1 MITANILMKHSA
13 STCNKELLSY
23 LHENIN
29 RINRNYNLKVVIV
42 YNEMLPKLKN
52 RISSLPALL
61 IGDTV
66 TIGNSN
72 IKNRLETSRRQPA
85 MENDS
90 LDDFWNAEI
99 RAEGDNVDE
108 EDGVMEKAKTRALE
122 MAMSQKKQ
130 PTKAPTKKTSL
141 PLSSKKIREA
151 KIVDDDPFMRKYW
164 ENQEESPGM

>member
-1 MITANILMKHSA
+1 MKHSA
-13 STCNKELLSY
+13 SICNKELLFY

-29 RINRNYNLKVVIV
+29 RINRNYNLKIIIV

-61 IGDTV
+61 IGDVV
-66 TIGNSN
+66 TIGNTN
-72 IKNRLETSRRQPA
+72 IKNRLENTKKQPVI
-85 MENDS
+85 ENNS

-99 RAEGDNVDE
+99 RTEGDNVDE

-130 PTKAPTKKTSL
+130 QPTKSSTKPFTKVSTTL
-141 PLSSKKIREA
+141 KKIQEA

-164 ENQEESPGM
+164 ENQEESPML

>member
-1 MITANILMKHSA
+1 MKHSA
-13 STCNKELLSY
+13 SNCNKELLSY

-72 IKNRLETSRRQPA
+72 IKNRAIIINPYPGAIKAILLKSGI
-85 MENDS
+85 
-90 LDDFWNAEI
+90 LNADI
-99 RAEGDNVDE
+99 RIPTNL
-108 EDGVMEKAKTRALE
+108 KT
-122 MAMSQKKQ
+122 
-130 PTKAPTKKTSL
+130 
-141 PLSSKKIREA
+141 
-151 KIVDDDPFMRKYW
+151 
-164 ENQEESPGM
+164 